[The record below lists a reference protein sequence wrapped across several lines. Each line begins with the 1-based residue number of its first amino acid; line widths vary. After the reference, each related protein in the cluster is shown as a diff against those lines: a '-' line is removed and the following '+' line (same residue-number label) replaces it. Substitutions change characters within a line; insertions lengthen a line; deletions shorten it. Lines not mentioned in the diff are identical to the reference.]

1 MIANA
6 IAGSVSYKHIIYIIT
21 SSLHHTFDVVYR
33 AEIVNFGSVLNEKVD
48 HARQALASSISQW
61 SKFLHCT
68 WLELRCTYIQ
78 PRLRYAGNQSF
89 KSVYSGIVH
98 CISLILVHSASTH
111 PHSINIGSFL

>member
-6 IAGSVSYKHIIYIIT
+6 IAGSVSYNHIIYIIT
-21 SSLHHTFDVVYR
+21 SSLHHTFVVVYR

-61 SKFLHCT
+61 SKFNYSLHCT
-68 WLELRCTYIQ
+68 RLELRCTYIQ

-89 KSVYSGIVH
+89 KK
-98 CISLILVHSASTH
+98 C
-111 PHSINIGSFL
+111 